1 MAPLMTYP
9 HVLMFVC
16 SQLYAPRGKSLGR
29 REVKLSQVLPFLSL
43 THNANSFNT
52 NRGRLHILKE
62 QGWAVGGI
70 GVEWEGRGGGRA
82 SGIGISFFLGF
93 FGGKQRRAGITGRSH
108 VHTMTTQLSSQDFT
122 AAALVY
128 CTHSNVRLC
137 VPPSL
142 YTA

>member
-16 SQLYAPRGKSLGR
+16 SQLCAPRGKSLGR

-70 GVEWEGRGGGRA
+70 GVEWEGREGK
-82 SGIGISFFLGF
+82 GF
-93 FGGKQRRAGITGRSH
+93 FGGKQRSAGLTGRSH
-108 VHTMTTQLSSQDFT
+108 VHTMTTQLSSKDCT

-137 VPPSL
+137 VPPSF